1 MEPDEPLIAKRYREL
16 VLPRIAREPDPIAA
30 PAASHKNLKLALGL
44 TFLILPALAS
54 NLDYAQTPKRAAA
67 VRRPVRV
74 SQADLPSPISF
85 ADDGSRD
92 ALKMAYAHRLP
103 GRQETLLE
111 ILEPP
116 GSFLQPSAWLVE
128 RLDKD
133 VYRVRCGSYEF
144 DVNLAAQ
151 TVGIVPGAAALFAAR
166 R

>member
-16 VLPRIAREPDPIAA
+16 VLPRIARAPDAA
-30 PAASHKNLKLALGL
+30 AVSAASPKNLKLALGL
-44 TFLILPALAS
+44 TFLILPAMAS
-54 NLDYAQTPKRAAA
+54 HLDYAQTPKRAAE
-67 VRRPVRV
+67 VRRPVRMP
-74 SQADLPSPISF
+74 QADWPSPPAL

-92 ALKMAYAHRLP
+92 ALKIAYAHRLP
-103 GRQETLLE
+103 GRQDTLLE
-111 ILEPP
+111 MLEPP

-133 VYRVRCGSYEF
+133 VYRVRCGNYEF